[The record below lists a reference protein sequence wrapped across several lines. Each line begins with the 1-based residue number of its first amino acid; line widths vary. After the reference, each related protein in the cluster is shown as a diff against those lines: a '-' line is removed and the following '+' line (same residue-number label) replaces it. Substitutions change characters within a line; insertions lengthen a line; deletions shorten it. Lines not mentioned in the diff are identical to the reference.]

1 MLWICAISCY
11 SNIYAKDK
19 IGLFVCINLNQICN
33 SDKNFYFFFRMKYI
47 LNYSSVKHISSA
59 SDICF
64 SSPTKQ
70 TWKKN
75 HTFKNG
81 YSKMAKDTKT
91 ERVISPFR
99 QSYWGG
105 KIQQSQLN
113 PKMLWLEEQFV
124 SSLHSITLN
133 NKHIHSIQY
142 IGGIFVRPTTT
153 QNSFDIWTAS
163 ESL

>member
-70 TWKKN
+70 TWKKIILL
-75 HTFKNG
+75 
-81 YSKMAKDTKT
+81 KMVTVKWQRTKT

-124 SSLHSITLN
+124 SSLHSITLD